1 MAVDFQS
8 KTLSELR
15 TMVENG
21 ERAGKTGHPTFLAA
35 VAELDRRVAGADG
48 RLSLERTR
56 EAIRAAAL
64 EDRCL
69 SYGDVARA
77 SGIAWSMKTRSQM
90 RDHLTELCARAD
102 RERLPLLS
110 AVVVRAEDVREG
122 VLCGEA
128 LQGFIALA
136 VRLGFDADGTP
147 EKQSRFVK
155 AEQQKVFAWAKRES
169 R

>member
-1 MAVDFQS
+1 M
-8 KTLSELR
+8 T
-15 TMVENG
+15 T
-21 ERAGKTGHPTFLAA
+21 
-35 VAELDRRVAGADG
+35 
-48 RLSLERTR
+48 
-56 EAIRAAAL
+56 
-64 EDRCL
+64 
-69 SYGDVARA
+69 
-77 SGIAWSMKTRSQM
+77 
-90 RDHLTELCARAD
+90 
-102 RERLPLLS
+102 RERLALLS

-122 VLCGEA
+122 VLRGEA